1 MVLKIMTGKPEALIP
16 VFMRIFIFLSVCF
29 LFQSP
34 SDSFAQTEIIT
45 DVKVIY
51 ASSGPKH
58 IDPGLR
64 HIGSELRS
72 VFRYTSY
79 RLIQETRM
87 ALLPQSDGKVSL
99 PGRRVLVATPLAIKG
114 KRIKYRIRI
123 MEGGNRVFQTEILL
137 EKNRSITIGGPRHKK
152 GYLLFNISGK

>member
-16 VFMRIFIFLSVCF
+16 GFMRIFIFLSVCF
-29 LFQSP
+29 LFPAP
-34 SDSFAQTEIIT
+34 SDSFAQKEIST

-51 ASSGPKH
+51 ASSGPKY

-64 HIGSELRS
+64 HIGRELRS

-79 RLIQETRM
+79 KLIQETRM
-87 ALLPQSDGKVSL
+87 TLLPQSDGKVNL
-99 PGRRVLVATPLAIKG
+99 PGGRVLVATPLAIKG

-123 MEGGNRVFQTEILL
+123 MEGGNRIFQTEILL

>member
-1 MVLKIMTGKPEALIP
+1 MVFKIMTRKPEALIP
-16 VFMRIFIFLSVCF
+16 VFQKILIFLFVF
-29 LFQSP
+29 LLFPSP
-34 SDSFAQTEIIT
+34 PDCFAQKEIIT

-51 ASSGPKH
+51 ASTGPKH

-87 ALLPQSDGKVSL
+87 NLKLQSEGKANL
-99 PGRRVLVATPLAIKG
+99 PGRRVLVATPLGIKG

-123 MEGGNRVFQTEILL
+123 MEGGNQVFQTEILL
-137 EKNRSITIGGPRHKK
+137 EKNRSVTIGGPRHKK